1 MELSLNTLVP
11 MAIDVYEQRWHEEGL
26 TLWVLKGGCDCPTGD
41 LGRCLVLWH
50 LGETVKDE
58 PETSYR
64 E

>member
-1 MELSLNTLVP
+1 